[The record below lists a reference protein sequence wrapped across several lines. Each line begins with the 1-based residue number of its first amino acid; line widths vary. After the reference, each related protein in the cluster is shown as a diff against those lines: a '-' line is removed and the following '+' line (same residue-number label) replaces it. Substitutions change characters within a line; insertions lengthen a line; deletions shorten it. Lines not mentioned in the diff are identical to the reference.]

1 MGLRKQD
8 AGNVRVKTW
17 RPRCQLRFAHPTDV
31 AKIEQV
37 GADQGAEAAASR
49 MTNSPTKMKKNGGAS
64 GR

>member
-1 MGLRKQD
+1 MGIL
-8 AGNVRVKTW
+8 VKFGALA
-17 RPRCQLRFAHPTDV
+17 CQLRFAHPTDV